1 MQTLISM
8 NVKKKILGIL
18 FQKGS
23 IQLMSDSNVLTS
35 IIEGVIEDV
44 EKRQVPISQVKE
56 QLENAPKLRKAY
68 EALNKDGM
76 RLIAEIKRSSPSKGD
91 LSAIENPVSLA
102 NDYQSGGA
110 DLISVLTE
118 SRRFKGNI
126 SDLIAVRSAVDLPVL
141 RKDFI
146 VTEFQ
151 VYESRLLGADLMLL
165 IVAGLLKSQLVDFY
179 QLATELGMD
188 VLVEVHDLA
197 EAEIAVDI
205 GSKIIGVNC
214 RNLKTLEVND
224 KNFELILP
232 QLPASVLKVAESGIS
247 TRDQVLSVQ
256 ELGAKAVLIGETL
269 VRTGNPVHTI
279 KELLNR

>member
-1 MQTLISM
+1 M

-44 EKRQVPISQVKE
+44 EKRQVPISQIKE
-56 QLENAPKLRKAY
+56 QLENAQKLRNAY
-68 EALNKDGM
+68 QALKKDGM

-165 IVAGLLKSQLVDFY
+165 IVAGLSKSQLVDFY

-197 EAEIAVDI
+197 EAEIALDI

>member
-1 MQTLISM
+1 M

-23 IQLMSDSNVLTS
+23 IQLMSDSNILTS

-44 EKRQVPISQVKE
+44 EKRKVPISQLNE
-56 QLENAPKLRKAY
+56 QLENAPKLRNAY

-188 VLVEVHDLA
+188 VLVEIHDLA
-197 EAEIAVDI
+197 EAEIAVNI

>member
-1 MQTLISM
+1 M

-23 IQLMSDSNVLTS
+23 IQLMSDSNILTS

-44 EKRQVPISQVKE
+44 EKRQVPISQINE
-56 QLENAPKLRKAY
+56 QLTNAPKLRNAY

-224 KNFELILP
+224 KNFDLILP

>member
-1 MQTLISM
+1 M

-165 IVAGLLKSQLVDFY
+165 IVAGLSKSQLVDFY

>member
-1 MQTLISM
+1 M

-23 IQLMSDSNVLTS
+23 IQLMSDSNILTS

-44 EKRQVPISQVKE
+44 EKRKVPISQLNE
-56 QLENAPKLRKAY
+56 QLENAPKLRNAY

-118 SRRFKGNI
+118 GRRFKGNI

-188 VLVEVHDLA
+188 VLVEIHDLA
-197 EAEIAVDI
+197 EAEIAVNI

>member
-1 MQTLISM
+1 
-8 NVKKKILGIL
+8 
-18 FQKGS
+18 
-23 IQLMSDSNVLTS
+23 MSDSNVLTS

-44 EKRQVPISQVKE
+44 EKRKVPISQLNE
-56 QLENAPKLRKAY
+56 QLENAPKLRNAY

-102 NDYQSGGA
+102 NDYRSGGA

-165 IVAGLLKSQLVDFY
+165 IVAGLSKSQLVDFY

-188 VLVEVHDLA
+188 VLVEVHDLV
-197 EAEIAVDI
+197 EAEVAVDI

>member
-1 MQTLISM
+1 MD
-8 NVKKKILGIL
+8 VKKKILGIL

-23 IQLMSDSNVLTS
+23 IQLMSDSNILTS

-44 EKRQVPISQVKE
+44 EKRQVPISQIKE

-224 KNFELILP
+224 KNFDLILP

>member
-1 MQTLISM
+1 M

-23 IQLMSDSNVLTS
+23 IQLMSDSNILTS

-44 EKRQVPISQVKE
+44 EKRKVPISQITE
-56 QLENAPKLRKAY
+56 QLENVPKLRNAY

-91 LSAIENPVSLA
+91 LSTIENPVSLA

>member
-1 MQTLISM
+1 M
-8 NVKKKILGIL
+8 NVKKKTLGIL
-18 FQKGS
+18 FQKGL
-23 IQLMSDSNVLTS
+23 IQLMSDSNILTS

-44 EKRQVPISQVKE
+44 EKRKVPISQLNE
-56 QLENAPKLRKAY
+56 QLENAPKLRNAY
-68 EALNKDGM
+68 EALNTDGM

-165 IVAGLLKSQLVDFY
+165 IVAGLSKSQLVDFY

-232 QLPASVLKVAESGIS
+232 QLPASILKVAESGIS

>member
-1 MQTLISM
+1 M

-18 FQKGS
+18 FQKGL
-23 IQLMSDSNVLTS
+23 IQLMSDSNILTS

-44 EKRQVPISQVKE
+44 EKRKVPISQLKE
-56 QLENAPKLRKAY
+56 QLANAPKLRNAY
-68 EALNKDGM
+68 AALNKDGM

-118 SRRFKGNI
+118 ERRFKGNI
-126 SDLIAVRSAVDLPVL
+126 ADLIAVRTAVDVPVL

-151 VYESRLLGADLMLL
+151 VYESRVLGADLMLL
-165 IVAGLLKSQLVDFY
+165 IIAGLSKSQLVDFY
-179 QLATELGMD
+179 QLATELGID

-247 TRDQVLSVQ
+247 TREQVLSVQ

-269 VRTGNPVHTI
+269 VKTGNPVHTI

>member
-1 MQTLISM
+1 M

-23 IQLMSDSNVLTS
+23 IQLMSDSNILTS

-44 EKRQVPISQVKE
+44 EKRKVPISQLNE
-56 QLENAPKLRKAY
+56 QLENAPKLRNAY
-68 EALNKDGM
+68 ETLNKDGM

-102 NDYQSGGA
+102 SDYQSGGA

-165 IVAGLLKSQLVDFY
+165 IVAGLSKSQLVDFY

-232 QLPASVLKVAESGIS
+232 QLPASILKVAESGIS

>member
-1 MQTLISM
+1 M

-18 FQKGS
+18 FQKGL
-23 IQLMSDSNVLTS
+23 IQLMSDSNILTS

-44 EKRQVPISQVKE
+44 EKRKVPISQLKE
-56 QLENAPKLRKAY
+56 QLANAPKLRNAY
-68 EALNKDGM
+68 AALNKDGM

-118 SRRFKGNI
+118 ERRFKGNI
-126 SDLIAVRSAVDLPVL
+126 ADLIAVRTAVDVPVL

-151 VYESRLLGADLMLL
+151 VYESRVLGADLMLL
-165 IVAGLLKSQLVDFY
+165 IIAGLSKSQLVDFY
-179 QLATELGMD
+179 QLATELGID

-232 QLPASVLKVAESGIS
+232 QLPASILKVAESGIS
-247 TRDQVLSVQ
+247 TREQVLSVQ

-269 VRTGNPVHTI
+269 VKTGNPVHTI

>member
-1 MQTLISM
+1 M

-44 EKRQVPISQVKE
+44 EKRQVPISQIKE
-56 QLENAPKLRKAY
+56 QLENAPKLRNAY
-68 EALNKDGM
+68 QTLNKEGM

-91 LSAIENPVSLA
+91 LSTIENPVSLA

-165 IVAGLLKSQLVDFY
+165 IVAGLSKSQLVDFY

-188 VLVEVHDLA
+188 VLVEVHDLV
-197 EAEIAVDI
+197 EAEVAVDI

-224 KNFELILP
+224 KNFVLILP
-232 QLPASVLKVAESGIS
+232 QLPASILKVAESGIS

>member
-1 MQTLISM
+1 M

-44 EKRQVPISQVKE
+44 EKRQVPISQIKE

-91 LSAIENPVSLA
+91 LSAIENPVLLA

-165 IVAGLLKSQLVDFY
+165 IVAGLSKSQLVDFY

-197 EAEIAVDI
+197 EAEIAVNI

-269 VRTGNPVHTI
+269 VRTDNPVHTI

>member
-1 MQTLISM
+1 M

-44 EKRQVPISQVKE
+44 EKRQVPISQIKE

-224 KNFELILP
+224 KNFDLILP

-269 VRTGNPVHTI
+269 VRTGNSVHTI

>member
-1 MQTLISM
+1 M

-44 EKRQVPISQVKE
+44 EKRQVPISQIKE
-56 QLENAPKLRKAY
+56 QLENAPKLRNAY
-68 EALNKDGM
+68 QTLNKEGM

-165 IVAGLLKSQLVDFY
+165 IVAGLSKSQLVDFY

-197 EAEIAVDI
+197 EAEIAIDI

>member
-44 EKRQVPISQVKE
+44 EKRQVPISQIKE

-165 IVAGLLKSQLVDFY
+165 IVTGLSKSQLVDFY

-197 EAEIAVDI
+197 EAEIAVNI

>member
-1 MQTLISM
+1 
-8 NVKKKILGIL
+8 
-18 FQKGS
+18 
-23 IQLMSDSNVLTS
+23 MSDSNVLTS

-44 EKRQVPISQVKE
+44 EKRKVPISQLKE
-56 QLENAPKLRKAY
+56 QLENAPKLRNAY
-68 EALNKDGM
+68 AALSKEGIS
-76 RLIAEIKRSSPSKGD
+76 LIAEIKRSSPSKGD

-102 NDYQSGGA
+102 RDYQSGGA

-118 SRRFKGNI
+118 ERRFKGNI
-126 SDLIAVRSAVDLPVL
+126 ADLIAVRTAVDVPVL

-151 VYESRLLGADLMLL
+151 VYESRVLGADLMLL
-165 IVAGLLKSQLVDFY
+165 IVAGLSKSQLVDFY

-232 QLPASVLKVAESGIS
+232 QLPASILKVAESGIS
-247 TRDQVLSVQ
+247 TREQVLSVQ
-256 ELGAKAVLIGETL
+256 ELGAKAVLVGETL
-269 VRTGNPVHTI
+269 VKTGNPVHTI

>member
-1 MQTLISM
+1 VQTLISM

-205 GSKIIGVNC
+205 GSKIIGVNS

-224 KNFELILP
+224 KNFDLILP

>member
-1 MQTLISM
+1 M

-44 EKRQVPISQVKE
+44 EKRQVPISQIKE

-151 VYESRLLGADLMLL
+151 VYESRVLGADLMLL
-165 IVAGLLKSQLVDFY
+165 IVAGLSKSQLVDFY

>member
-1 MQTLISM
+1 M

-23 IQLMSDSNVLTS
+23 IQLMSNSNVLTS

-44 EKRQVPISQVKE
+44 EKRKVPISQIKE
-56 QLENAPKLRKAY
+56 QLENAPKLRNAY
-68 EALNKDGM
+68 AALSKEGM

-102 NDYQSGGA
+102 NNYQNGGA

-126 SDLIAVRSAVDLPVL
+126 SDLISVRSAVDLPVL

-165 IVAGLLKSQLVDFY
+165 IIAGLSKSQLVDFY

-205 GSKIIGVNC
+205 GSNIIGVNC

-269 VRTGNPVHTI
+269 VKTGNPVHTI